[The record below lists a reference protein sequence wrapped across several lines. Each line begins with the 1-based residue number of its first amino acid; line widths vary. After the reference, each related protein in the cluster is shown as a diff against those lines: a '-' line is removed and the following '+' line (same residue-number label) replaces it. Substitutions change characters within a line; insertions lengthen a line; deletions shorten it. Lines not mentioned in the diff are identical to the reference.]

1 MSAHAAPALPVRTD
15 KPWGHELL
23 WARVPDAYA
32 AKIIHVL
39 PGCRLSLQYHRFK
52 SETMYVL
59 SGTALIT
66 LGDATSAYGPGQFV
80 HIPVGVVHR
89 LAAPEGDAPAEVL
102 EVSTDHLDDV
112 VRLVDDYG
120 R

>member
-1 MSAHAAPALPVRTD
+1 MSSPAVPPLPVRTD

-32 AKIIHVL
+32 AKVIHVL
-39 PGCRLSLQYHRFK
+39 PGCRLSLQFHRLK

-59 SGTALIT
+59 RGTALIT
-66 LGDATSAYGPGQFV
+66 LGDSTTAYGPGEFV
-80 HIPVGVVHR
+80 HIPAGAIHR
-89 LAAPEGDAPAEVL
+89 LAAPEGDVAAEVL